1 MIFGLT
7 GGMGCGKSTAG
18 RLFAELGWRRIDCD
32 ALVRDVVLR
41 DPAVVA
47 QIGARFGQG
56 VLAADGQIERA
67 RLAEAVFGDDAARLW
82 LEALVHPE
90 VRRHW
95 AGQVQS
101 APQAMWVVEV
111 PLLFEKNLEKMFDFT
126 VCVACAPDL
135 QLTRLE
141 QRGIER
147 TFALQRI
154 SKQLPLARKI
164 ELSDFVLSNDGTL
177 DFLRDQ
183 VRQLMLRYPAAV

>member
-1 MIFGLT
+1 
-7 GGMGCGKSTAG
+7 MGCGKSTAG
-18 RLFAELGWRRIDCD
+18 RLFAELGWRRIVCD
-32 ALVRDVVLR
+32 ALGRDVVLR
-41 DPAVVA
+41 DSAVVA
-47 QIGARFGQG
+47 QIRERFGPA
-56 VLAADGQIERA
+56 VVAATGEIERA
-67 RLAEAVFGDDAARLW
+67 RLASAIFGDDAARLW

-95 AGQVQS
+95 AEQVQT
-101 APQAMWVVEV
+101 APLATWVVEV
-111 PLLFEKNLEKMFDFT
+111 PLLFEKNMEKMFDFT

-147 TFALQRI
+147 TLALQRI

-183 VRQLMLRYPAAV
+183 VRQLTLRYPAVV

>member
-1 MIFGLT
+1 
-7 GGMGCGKSTAG
+7 
-18 RLFAELGWRRIDCD
+18 
-32 ALVRDVVLR
+32 
-41 DPAVVA
+41 VA

-147 TFALQRI
+147 TLALQRI